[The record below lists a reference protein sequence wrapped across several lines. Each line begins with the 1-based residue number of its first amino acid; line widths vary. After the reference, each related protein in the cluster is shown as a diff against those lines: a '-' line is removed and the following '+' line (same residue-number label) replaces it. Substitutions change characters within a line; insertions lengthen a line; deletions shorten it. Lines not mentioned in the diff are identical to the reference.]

1 MSNPQTQATITTKT
15 KTKTKIYSK
24 ALTKK
29 QGSTKTQTVQRA
41 YKRKP
46 EDAPTDSDKSSSAEP
61 THMPHKKRTKQSV
74 NNEID
79 TVGDEPEVVIDLVS
93 GSGRDDMISSSD
105 EVRSLSYLITLRLIC
120 QQG

>member
-1 MSNPQTQATITTKT
+1 MSQPQTQATITTKT

-29 QGSTKTQTVQRA
+29 PGSTKTQIVH
-41 YKRKP
+41 KRKP
-46 EDAPTDSDKSSSAEP
+46 EDAPTDSNESSSPEP
-61 THMPHKKRTKQSV
+61 THVPHKKWEKQSV
-74 NNEID
+74 NNEMD
-79 TVGDEPEVVIDLVS
+79 TVGGEPEVVIDLVL
-93 GSGRDDMISSSD
+93 GSGRDDVISSSN